1 MKRFFN
7 EIVIEDNILQ
17 RTNDLLSHKSIEG
30 AITFGKFGSEQ
41 HESILIGSCT
51 FENGNIMILTL
62 SSGKETYFVDMTIVN
77 QSGDILAKNEPIY
90 DLNLGIK
97 SLKIN
102 NTEYIVNL
110 SRVESMVDVIS
121 YCWTENDKNSFDEEW
136 ESNCNEGDF
145 KFSVPVFWLMNQI
158 VNNNDIHPFGSS
170 IDLYSNINQNDL
182 ISTWNDM
189 YTHEE
194 GFKVYTLA
202 KDANLVYNTTV
213 LNCEVCA
220 KF

>member
-17 RTNDLLSHKSIEG
+17 RTNNLLSHKSIEG

-194 GFKVYTLA
+194 GFKVYNLA